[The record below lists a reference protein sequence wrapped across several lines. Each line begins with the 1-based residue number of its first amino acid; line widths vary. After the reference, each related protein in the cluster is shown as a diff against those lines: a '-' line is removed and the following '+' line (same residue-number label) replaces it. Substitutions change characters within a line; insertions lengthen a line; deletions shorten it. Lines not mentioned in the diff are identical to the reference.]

1 LGDKKLTA
9 LAKTIAAGL
18 VASGLCVGAATATT
32 VQVTYNSVVYD
43 VTTMTGSFDNNSA
56 LLESQVW
63 WGDAT
68 AAQAFAGLVGS
79 ALGYPNSCFY
89 QDYCGPD
96 FAYQL
101 VQDPSPPN
109 YTIGYVF
116 RESDQSVV
124 NWYPATP
131 STGRTYAIASVAPV
145 PLPAGGVLMV
155 TAVAGLAGL
164 RRRKRQAA
172 RQA

>member
-1 LGDKKLTA
+1 MNLTA
-9 LAKTIAAGL
+9 LAKVIATGL
-18 VASGLCVGAATATT
+18 VASALCVGAATAAT

-43 VTTMTGSFDNNSA
+43 VTTYSGSFDSNSA

-63 WGDAT
+63 WGDAA
-68 AAQAFAGLVGS
+68 AAQDFAALVGS
-79 ALGYPNSCFY
+79 ALGYPNDCFY

-116 RESDQSVV
+116 RQSDQSVV
-124 NWYPATP
+124 AWHPATV
-131 STGRTYAIASVAPV
+131 STARTYAIATLAPV

-155 TAVAGLAGL
+155 TALAGLAGL
-164 RRRKRQAA
+164 RRRKRQTA